1 MQGTINIFFK
11 SSAGVL
17 REPPELPRL
26 WEGAILLTLDHTIY
40 FILLLFFGGVGGG
53 GGWGKAGKREEKFF
67 F

>member
-53 GGWGKAGKREEKFF
+53 GKAGNREENFF
-67 F
+67 FSK